1 MSLSQLCRAATLLLS
16 ISLTAGITAETI
28 QIAAEDDWLP
38 YARADGTG
46 LANEIIKAAFKAVE
60 VDVEY
65 RVVPYAR
72 ALIYI
77 EQGKSIAAFNVP
89 LDEKS
94 QAKYILGKEKLFDAV
109 SAYYFNVAHPQQAKS
124 RDELNNGELVG
135 VVRDYGYGDHYLNL
149 VKTERIREAVTN
161 SESSNLKSLSRGRI
175 DLTIIYDKTANIL
188 LSRLKLQTNI
198 QLAFINETT
207 PIYLAFSRS
216 HSQGQYYADLF
227 DQGMKSIRENGL
239 YQKILDSY

>member
-1 MSLSQLCRAATLLLS
+1 MSLGHLWRAVTLLLS
-16 ISLTAGITAETI
+16 LSLSANITAETI
-28 QIAAEDDWLP
+28 QIAAEDDWIP

-46 LANEIIKAAFKAVE
+46 LANEIIKAAFETVG
-60 VDVEY
+60 VNVEY

-89 LDEKS
+89 LDEQS

-109 SAYYFNVAHPQQAKS
+109 SAYYFNIQHPLQAKS

-135 VVRDYGYGDHYLNL
+135 VVRGYGYGDHYLRLIKN
-149 VKTERIREAVTN
+149 KHIKEAVTN

-188 LSRLKLQTNI
+188 LNRLRLQANI

-207 PIYLAFSRS
+207 PIYLAFSRR
-216 HSQGQYYADLF
+216 HVQGQYYADLF

-239 YQKILDSY
+239 YQKIVDSY